1 MAVTRFFAGDVVLSD
16 TGRGQQDVAAAIIVG
31 VCVLLASLFG
41 IGTRSAGLLAAVW
54 PANACLLGLLVRWP
68 HLASPTG
75 WASAIAGYVIAD
87 LVTGGNL
94 LNTLILTAGN
104 LVGVLV
110 GRYLFMR
117 LDEAHRQLRQPMS
130 IVYFIGIVVAASAS
144 ASLCGLIANPVILG
158 RDPLLGLVFWF
169 AGELV
174 NYIAILPV
182 LLTMPKLTMPRRD
195 RRQRIRMSGIPLMK
209 LAPAVALVLSCI
221 FALYIG
227 GPGAIAFPITALLW
241 CALSYSLFTTAVL
254 AFLFSTWTLSAIKLG
269 LLSGWPDLD
278 AQYALI
284 SIRLGVTLM
293 SLAPIAVGSV
303 VVARNE
309 LLERL
314 EHLACHDGLTGL
326 LNRRAF
332 TERSEGRLA
341 AAAQTAQVST
351 ALMMDIDHFKRIN
364 DTYGHAA
371 GDTVLKSFATV
382 AQSCLREEDMIG
394 RLGGEEFAALFVNC
408 APGEAAAVAE
418 RIRAAIADT
427 VVPIDDGRTVPM
439 TVSIGMAETKEIS
452 TSIEAL
458 LSAADKALYAAKTSG
473 RNRVSVAA

>member
-1 MAVTRFFAGDVVLSD
+1 
-16 TGRGQQDVAAAIIVG
+16 
-31 VCVLLASLFG
+31 
-41 IGTRSAGLLAAVW
+41 
-54 PANACLLGLLVRWP
+54 
-68 HLASPTG
+68 
-75 WASAIAGYVIAD
+75 
-87 LVTGGNL
+87 
-94 LNTLILTAGN
+94 
-104 LVGVLV
+104 
-110 GRYLFMR
+110 
-117 LDEAHRQLRQPMS
+117 
-130 IVYFIGIVVAASAS
+130 
-144 ASLCGLIANPVILG
+144 
-158 RDPLLGLVFWF
+158 
-169 AGELV
+169 
-174 NYIAILPV
+174 
-182 LLTMPKLTMPRRD
+182 
-195 RRQRIRMSGIPLMK
+195 
-209 LAPAVALVLSCI
+209 
-221 FALYIG
+221 
-227 GPGAIAFPITALLW
+227 
-241 CALSYSLFTTAVL
+241 
-254 AFLFSTWTLSAIKLG
+254 
-269 LLSGWPDLD
+269 
-278 AQYALI
+278 
-284 SIRLGVTLM
+284 
-293 SLAPIAVGSV
+293 
-303 VVARNE
+303 VARNE

-439 TVSIGMAETKEIS
+439 TVSIGMAETREIS

>member
-1 MAVTRFFAGDVVLSD
+1 M
-16 TGRGQQDVAAAIIVG
+16 
-31 VCVLLASLFG
+31 
-41 IGTRSAGLLAAVW
+41 
-54 PANACLLGLLVRWP
+54 N
-68 HLASPTG
+68 
-75 WASAIAGYVIAD
+75 
-87 LVTGGNL
+87 
-94 LNTLILTAGN
+94 
-104 LVGVLV
+104 
-110 GRYLFMR
+110 
-117 LDEAHRQLRQPMS
+117 
-130 IVYFIGIVVAASAS
+130 
-144 ASLCGLIANPVILG
+144 
-158 RDPLLGLVFWF
+158 
-169 AGELV
+169 
-174 NYIAILPV
+174 
-182 LLTMPKLTMPRRD
+182 
-195 RRQRIRMSGIPLMK
+195 GIPLMK

-427 VVPIDDGRTVPM
+427 VIPIDDGRTVPM